1 MREFLAIVITFSIG
15 LFVTTVL
22 AYSLERRQL
31 ASNPVDLDT
40 DVRPG
45 ILAVSASGFASK
57 IPEGPQHL
65 ASSAEDS
72 TMRVR

>member
-15 LFVTTVL
+15 AFVTTVL

-31 ASNPVDLDT
+31 ASNPVDLDA

-45 ILAVSASGFASK
+45 ILAVSASGFVSK
-57 IPEGPQHL
+57 IPERHL
-65 ASSAEDS
+65 ALSAENS
-72 TMRVR
+72 TVRVR

>member
-31 ASNPVDLDT
+31 ASNPVDIDA

-57 IPEGPQHL
+57 IPERHL
-65 ASSAEDS
+65 ALSAENS
-72 TMRVR
+72 TVRVR

>member
-15 LFVTTVL
+15 LFVTAVL

-31 ASNPVDLDT
+31 ADNPVDLDA

-45 ILAVSASGFASK
+45 ILAVSASGFGSK
-57 IPEGPQHL
+57 IPEGHP
-65 ASSAEDS
+65 ASSAENS
-72 TMRVR
+72 TVRVR